1 MVYYYYSQ
9 YYHSRNL
16 SHQTLKIM
24 SSFGIHKKDSEDNIV
39 NKIKGWVFHFI
50 RYIISKYSGGNIKIN
65 KLKNSHRYENR
76 HIVEKIMNGE
86 EKNEIIIKILDL
98 TYEEVFILFRRK
110 LKCENDKNKLEEI
123 LKKFDGFKFLE

>member
-1 MVYYYYSQ
+1 
-9 YYHSRNL
+9 
-16 SHQTLKIM
+16 
-24 SSFGIHKKDSEDNIV
+24 
-39 NKIKGWVFHFI
+39 
-50 RYIISKYSGGNIKIN
+50 
-65 KLKNSHRYENR
+65 
-76 HIVEKIMNGE
+76 MNGE